1 MFEPGNLVQISPGLY
16 DGDAGPST
24 VYAIHREYSLGDG
37 VDYHSVQR
45 KDIGVL
51 IRKLVECSGNYWLV
65 LFDDKI
71 VEVPEEDY
79 YEAGNVKWL
88 VPANI

>member
-1 MFEPGNLVQISPGLY
+1 VVGAGNLVQISPGLY
-16 DGDAGPST
+16 DGAAGPST
-24 VYAIHREYSLGDG
+24 VYAIHREYGHGDR

-45 KDIGVL
+45 KDIGML

-71 VEVPEEDY
+71 VEVPEEY
-79 YEAGNVKWL
+79 YHEAGNVKWL

>member
-16 DGDAGPST
+16 DGERRSRT
-24 VYAIHREYSLGDG
+24 VYAIHREYSLLDR

-45 KDIGVL
+45 KDIGML
-51 IRKLVECSGNYWLV
+51 IRKLVECSGNFWLV

-71 VEVPEEDY
+71 VEVPEEY
-79 YEAGNVKWL
+79 YHEAGNVKWL